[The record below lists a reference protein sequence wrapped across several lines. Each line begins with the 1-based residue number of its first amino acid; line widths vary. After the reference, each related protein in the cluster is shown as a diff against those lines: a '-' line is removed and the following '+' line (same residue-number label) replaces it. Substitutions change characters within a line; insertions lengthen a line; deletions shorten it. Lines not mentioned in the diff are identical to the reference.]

1 MHKYKLDINI
11 QVHDLLI
18 YTNLSTSTFI
28 LSLKFVHRREDNN
41 AEDRTI
47 KTLNQTKE
55 KIEMYQIEG

>member
-41 AEDRTI
+41 AEDRMI